1 MNLRSLNNQIFTLK
15 NLQIDPDSTI
25 YWILKDLLVTSQ
37 TTTTKTRQKVVNILS
52 TFPSLVVKTVIT
64 QILVIAKV
72 NRRRKKTENAPS
84 MTMMNLQLKVMA
96 H

>member
-15 NLQIDPDSTI
+15 TLQIDPDSTI